1 MLADRPSDRLDANG
15 SGEGD
20 VTGDVPKALNLPLA
34 LFSGDHRKR
43 LGRAVWLYLHL
54 HVQCHTTGV
63 EAGTSLRIYTHEEAA
78 RILGCP
84 VPRIKRWMARLVA
97 GGYVTTDLLTVNQGL
112 VVTITGYVPEPV
124 VEGPSDAC

>member
-1 MLADRPSDRLDANG
+1 MISDRPSDRLDANG

-54 HVQCHTTGV
+54 HVQSHTTGV
-63 EAGTSLRIYTHEEAA
+63 EAGTSLRIYTHEEAS
-78 RILGCP
+78 RSLGCS

-97 GGYVTTDLLTVNQGL
+97 GGYVTTVPVNRGL
-112 VVTITGYVPEPV
+112 VVTITGYVV
-124 VEGPSDAC
+124 QSAVEGPRDAG

>member
-1 MLADRPSDRLDANG
+1 MLADRLSDRLDANG

-63 EAGTSLRIYTHEEAA
+63 EAGTSLRIYTHEEAS
-78 RILGCP
+78 RILGCS

-97 GGYVTTDLLTVNQGL
+97 GGYVTTVPVNRGL
-112 VVTITGYVPEPV
+112 VVTINGYVV
-124 VEGPSDAC
+124 QSAVEGPRDAC

>member
-1 MLADRPSDRLDANG
+1 MISDRPSDRLDANG

-78 RILGCP
+78 RILGCS

-97 GGYVTTDLLTVNQGL
+97 GGYVTTVPVNRGL
-112 VVTITGYVPEPV
+112 VVTINGYVV
-124 VEGPSDAC
+124 QSAVEGPRDAG

>member
-78 RILGCP
+78 RILGCS

-97 GGYVTTDLLTVNQGL
+97 GGYVTTVPVNRGL
-112 VVTITGYVPEPV
+112 VVTITGYVAHTTA
-124 VEGPSDAC
+124 EGTRDAC

>member
-1 MLADRPSDRLDANG
+1 MLSDRPSDRLDANG
-15 SGEGD
+15 SGARD
-20 VTGDVPKALNLPLA
+20 VTGDAPKVIKVPRE

-43 LGRAVWLYLHL
+43 MGRAVWLYLHL

-84 VPRIKRWMARLVA
+84 VSRIKRWMNRLVK
-97 GGYVTTDLLTVNQGL
+97 GGYVTSDLLTVNQGL
-112 VVTITGYVPEPV
+112 VVTITGYVARTS
-124 VEGPSDAC
+124 VEGPRDAG